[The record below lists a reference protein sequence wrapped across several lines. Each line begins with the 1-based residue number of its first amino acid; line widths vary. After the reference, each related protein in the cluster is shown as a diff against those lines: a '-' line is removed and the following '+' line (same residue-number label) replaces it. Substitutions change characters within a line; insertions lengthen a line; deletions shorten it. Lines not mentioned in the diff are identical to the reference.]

1 MDKKVPVSKGVSVTV
16 TDLEENKTFTFD
28 SISKAAKEIGTSV
41 KSLTRYINTSGSE
54 GVKLPYLDRYSV
66 ISDRFSTTVEL
77 NCLATEGPEF
87 HNSNKLSIS
96 RVVWKKELSDHYRK
110 HNLIVKFLKEDN
122 KPNKEF
128 LNELLSYP
136 EPSLVKDTH
145 LELCAKIYNMRV
157 VMPLPFPR
165 TKYVATFR
173 ELVGGESYESK
184 IKLAGCYIICGTRK
198 VLSTTTNLE
207 GMECYIGQS
216 MHLGHRIKSHTKGA
230 DPTTGKFIESI
241 KDNGKLELCIVS
253 DDLIPQDLTKSQFIT
268 LLEQYLILKLKPTVN
283 KKLLAKPG
291 IMWTPEAIQKHREKI
306 SKSVYAYLKEKDE
319 MILVQ
324 VFPTTRSVGLSIG
337 KGKSFFSNI
346 ITRTDGW
353 HKDLFFTNAE
363 LEGAEQRLMTLI
375 EFTLMVEKG
384 SGERTGT
391 CLRVTDVTTGEVTD
405 YISMRAV
412 TRVVGIDTK
421 GIREKLDSSKLYKNR
436 FKFEMVV

>member
-1 MDKKVPVSKGVSVTV
+1 M
-16 TDLEENKTFTFD
+16 
-28 SISKAAKEIGTSV
+28 
-41 KSLTRYINTSGSE
+41 
-54 GVKLPYLDRYSV
+54 DRYSV

-77 NCLATEGPEF
+77 NFLAPEGPEI
-87 HNSNKLSIS
+87 HNSKKLSIP
-96 RVVWKKELSDHYRK
+96 RAIWKQELGDQYRK
-110 HNLIVKFLKEDN
+110 HHLIVKFLKEDN

-136 EPSLVKDTH
+136 EPSLVKDAH
-145 LELCAKIYNMRV
+145 LELCAQIYNRRV

-165 TKYVATFR
+165 TKHVATFR

-184 IKLAGCYIICGTRK
+184 IKFAGCYIICGTRK
-198 VLSTTTNLE
+198 VLSTITNLE
-207 GMECYIGQS
+207 TMECYVGQS
-216 MHLGHRIKSHTKGA
+216 MHLGNRIKSHTKGV
-230 DPTTGKFIESI
+230 DSTTGKFIETI

-253 DDLIPQDLTKSQFIT
+253 DDLIPQDLTKNQFIT

-291 IMWTPEAIQKHREKI
+291 IVWTPEIIKKHRDKL
-306 SKSVYAYLKEKDE
+306 SKTVYAYLKEKDE

-324 VFPTTRSVGLSIG
+324 VFPSTRSVGLSVG
-337 KGKSFFSNI
+337 KGKSFFSNL

-363 LEGAEQRLMTLI
+363 LEGAEQRLMTLQ
-375 EFTLMVEKG
+375 EFTLTVEKG
-384 SGERTGT
+384 SGKRTGT
-391 CLRVTDVTTGEVTD
+391 CIRVTDVTTGEVTD

-421 GIREKLDSSKLYKNR
+421 GVREKLESSKLYKNR
-436 FKFEMVV
+436 FKFEMVG